1 MSWLQSE
8 LSQTLARTPASL
20 DQLSALIEPQWIEQ
34 ALTSTGKASV
44 RRRKL
49 PAEHMVWLVIGM
61 ALFRNQPIWHVVR
74 QLDLTLN
81 GQPIAAP
88 SAAVQGRQRLGE
100 EPLQQLFGLLS
111 RAWTS
116 GSVAPCER
124 VLGLRVLAVD
134 GVVWSALDT
143 PENRQSLGCNSN
155 QHGPGSQPQ
164 IRAVCLMDTHTHELL
179 DARLGS
185 MAQGELTLAAQLDG
199 CDQSLTVFD
208 RAYFSAAFLRSWQ
221 ASGEQRHWLMRA
233 KDNLRYEVVTQHG
246 EGDYTIAMP
255 VSARARKLQPSLPS
269 HWQARLIEV
278 QLGGCKRRF
287 ITSLTDAKRYG
298 AKALAQLYTQRWEIE
313 LGFREIKQS
322 LQGGALLLRSKQ
334 PALVR
339 QELWGVLIA
348 YTLVRR
354 LIRQM
359 AEHIKVA
366 PVRMGFYASCIAIV
380 DLLRF
385 APLES
390 AATLPRRL
398 ALLFEQAHLFVI
410 PERRSYRSY
419 PRVVKRRL
427 TKYPTKM
434 PVSS

>member
-1 MSWLQSE
+1 MSCLQSE
-8 LSQTLARTPASL
+8 LSHTLARTPASL
-20 DQLSALIEPQWIEQ
+20 DQLSALIEPHWIEQ
-34 ALTSTGKASV
+34 ALDATGKASV

-49 PAEHMVWLVIGM
+49 PAEHVVWLVIGL

-74 QLDLTLN
+74 QLDLTLH
-81 GQPIAAP
+81 GQPVVVP

-100 EPLQQLFGLLS
+100 EPLQRLFSLLT
-111 RAWTS
+111 RAWTLAS
-116 GSVAPCER
+116 AAPCER

-143 PENRQSLGCNSN
+143 PENRQSLGCCSN
-155 QHGPGSQPQ
+155 QHGAAGQPQ
-164 IRAVCLMDTHTHELL
+164 IRAVCLIDTHTHELL

-185 MAQGELTLAAQLDG
+185 MAQGELTLAAELEG

-208 RAYFSAAFLRSWQ
+208 RAYFSAAFLLGWQ
-221 ASGEQRHWLMRA
+221 AGGPQRHWLMRA
-233 KDNLRYEVVTQHG
+233 KDNLRYEVLTKHG

-255 VSARARKLQPSLPS
+255 VSPRARQLQPSLPS

-278 QLGGCKRRF
+278 QLGGRKRRF
-287 ITSLTDAKRYG
+287 ITSLTDARRHG
-298 AKALAQLYTQRWEIE
+298 AKALAQLYVQRWEIE

-322 LQGGALLLRSKQ
+322 LQAGALLLRSKQ

-354 LIRQM
+354 LMRQM
-359 AEHIKVA
+359 AEHVKVQ
-366 PVRMGFYASCIAIV
+366 PVRMGFHAACIAIV

-390 AATLPRRL
+390 AAMLPKRL
-398 ALLFEQAHLFVI
+398 SLLFDQARLFVI
-410 PERRSYRSY
+410 PERRRERSY
-419 PRVVKRRL
+419 PRVVKRRPM
-427 TKYPTKM
+427 KYPTKK

>member
-1 MSWLQSE
+1 MSWLQSD
-8 LSQTLARTPASL
+8 LSHTLARTPARL

-34 ALTSTGKASV
+34 ALHATGKASV

-49 PAEHMVWLVIGM
+49 PAEHVVWLVIGL

-74 QLDLTLN
+74 QLDLTLHA
-81 GQPIAAP
+81 QPLAVP

-100 EPLQQLFGLLS
+100 EPLQQLFALLTS
-111 RAWTS
+111 IWTRQA
-116 GSVAPCER
+116 APAQR
-124 VLGLRVLAVD
+124 VLGLRVMAVD

-143 PENRQSLGCNSN
+143 PENRQALGCSSS
-155 QHGPGSQPQ
+155 QYGPGSQPQ

-185 MAQGELTLAAQLDG
+185 MAQGELTLAAELQG

-208 RAYFSAAFLRSWQ
+208 RAYFSAAFLLRWQ
-221 ASGEQRHWLMRA
+221 AGGEQRHWLMRA
-233 KDNLRYEVVTQHG
+233 KDNLRYEVLTKHG

-255 VSARARKLQPSLPS
+255 VSPRARQLQPGLPS

-278 QLGGCKRRF
+278 QLGGRKRRF
-287 ITSLTDAKRYG
+287 ITSLTDAKRCG
-298 AKALAQLYTQRWEIE
+298 AKALAQLYVQRWEIE
-313 LGFREIKQS
+313 LGFREMKQS
-322 LQGGALLLRSKQ
+322 LQAGALLLRSKQ

-354 LIRQM
+354 LMRQM
-359 AEHIKVA
+359 AEHVRVA
-366 PVRMGFYASCIAIV
+366 PVRMGFHAACLAIV

-385 APLES
+385 APMES
-390 AATLPRRL
+390 AAMLPKRL
-398 ALLFEQAHLFVI
+398 SLLFDQAHLFVI
-410 PERRSYRSY
+410 PERRCERSY
-419 PRVVKRRL
+419 PRVVKRRPM
-427 TKYPTKM
+427 KYPVKK